1 MPKRT
6 SDKKSKK
13 SRPKF
18 AEPIPPLLSEEL
30 IAQLQGAVNTA
41 RRKRMRD
48 PIDESERRSAEK
60 DL

>member
-1 MPKRT
+1 MPKKT
-6 SDKKSKK
+6 SDGRFKKTH
-13 SRPKF
+13 PEIT
-18 AEPIPPLLSEEL
+18 EPTPPRLSEEL

-48 PIDESERRSAEK
+48 PVDASESRLAEK